1 MLAGLN
7 NCLVLVPM
15 QRAIKKVGRKLTKSV
30 MQRAPRTAKK
40 APKGP
45 SLLKIGESL
54 YERSDN
60 QRMSLNDLPKLLA
73 QSRIVMADGQGSLK
87 ISSHCRAYRP

>member
-1 MLAGLN
+1 MMLAGLN

-15 QRAIKKVGRKLTKSV
+15 QRAIKKIGRKLAKAV
-30 MQRAPRTAKK
+30 VQRPPGSAKK
-40 APKGP
+40 AAEGP

-60 QRMSLNDLPKLLA
+60 
-73 QSRIVMADGQGSLK
+73 
-87 ISSHCRAYRP
+87 